1 MDVEGIKTELVK
13 IEYADEDILYIPV
26 TSINLIKKYAGY
38 TGVNIPLHK
47 LGTNQWV
54 KIKNKAK
61 KKINDIAVELLEI
74 QSRRYTNK
82 GFSFNSDFS
91 EYKQFC
97 SKFPFI
103 ETEDQ
108 LKAIND
114 VINSMSSDKPMDRL
128 ICGDVGFGKTE
139 IIMRAA
145 YIASLNEKQTIIL
158 APTTILVEQHYK
170 SFVKRFE
177 DTPIII
183 KKYSR
188 LQTPNQRKK
197 IFDLFNSKKID
208 ILIGTHAILSNS
220 SRYQNIGL
228 LVIDEEH
235 KFGVVAKEKLKKL
248 KENIDVITLTAT
260 PIPRTLN
267 SALSQI
273 KDLSLIHI

>member
-1 MDVEGIKTELVK
+1 
-13 IEYADEDILYIPV
+13 
-26 TSINLIKKYAGY
+26 
-38 TGVNIPLHK
+38 
-47 LGTNQWV
+47 
-54 KIKNKAK
+54 
-61 KKINDIAVELLEI
+61 
-74 QSRRYTNK
+74 
-82 GFSFNSDFS
+82 
-91 EYKQFC
+91 
-97 SKFPFI
+97 
-103 ETEDQ
+103 
-108 LKAIND
+108 
-114 VINSMSSDKPMDRL
+114 MSSDKPMDRL

-273 KDLSLIHI
+273 KDLSIIETPPENRKSITTLITCLLYTSPSPRDATLSRMPSSA